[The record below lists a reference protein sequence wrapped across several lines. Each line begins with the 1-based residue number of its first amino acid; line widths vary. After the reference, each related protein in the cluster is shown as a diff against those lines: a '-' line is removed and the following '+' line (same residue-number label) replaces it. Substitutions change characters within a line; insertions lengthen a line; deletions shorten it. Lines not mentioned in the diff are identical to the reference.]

1 MHRLATDKI
10 SMGKRTLEG
19 GEDHQLGRKRPA
31 LARFAIQQQVV
42 IHQQKHSIH
51 EAMVE
56 LEVWF

>member
-42 IHQQKHSIH
+42 IHQQKQWLNLKYGF
-51 EAMVE
+51 EN
-56 LEVWF
+56 